1 MGCAMTKTTIKEQ
14 VNVTAVWFD
23 RELGSVPKRI
33 EFGGRSYTF
42 VDRGLRYC
50 IRRGTAVTRLFDLTD
65 GESLFRLRH
74 EVDADAWNLLSISR

>member
-1 MGCAMTKTTIKEQ
+1 MTKTTIGKPIQ
-14 VNVTAVWFD
+14 ITALWFD
-23 RELGSVPKRI
+23 KDLGAVPKRI

-50 IRRGTAVTRLFDLTD
+50 IRRGNVLTRLFDLTD
-65 GESLFRLRH
+65 GEALFRLKH